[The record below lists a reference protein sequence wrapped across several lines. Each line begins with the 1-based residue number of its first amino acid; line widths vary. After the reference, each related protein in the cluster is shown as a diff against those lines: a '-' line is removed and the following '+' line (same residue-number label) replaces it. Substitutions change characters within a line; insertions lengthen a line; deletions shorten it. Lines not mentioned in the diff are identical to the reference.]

1 VQPKGAWF
9 RWAQNAL
16 LESIF
21 WSIPMKALTTLL
33 TTSLF
38 AANAYAVDIYQGFA
52 DGNSEL
58 HAWQRPAA
66 ADMTGVQPGIGDSQ
80 SRYGAQT
87 NLFRGSVAETKAPAS
102 WSIYNGL
109 ESPDLSPNH

>member
-1 VQPKGAWF
+1 
-9 RWAQNAL
+9 
-16 LESIF
+16 
-21 WSIPMKALTTLL
+21 MKALTTLL

-87 NLFRGSVAETKAPAS
+87 NMFRGTVAETKAPAS